1 MRTVL
6 SIVAGVALFVAS
18 SSIVGIASADPL
30 PDGCTKTQSQISCT
44 TTEPVGNA
52 PEHSSA
58 QRTTETTE
66 VKASFESSHP
76 ETETCAGPPGQC
88 R

>member
-1 MRTVL
+1 MKTIL
-6 SIVAGVALFVAS
+6 SGLCALALFVGVTGVA
-18 SSIVGIASADPL
+18 AADPL
-30 PDGCTKTQSQISCT
+30 PAGCTKVQSEITCT

-76 ETETCAGPPGQC
+76 ETTTCSGPPGQC
-88 R
+88 K

>member
-1 MRTVL
+1 MKRTIL
-6 SIVAGVALFVAS
+6 SLAAAGAMLLAS
-18 SSIVGIASADPL
+18 AAIAKADPL
-30 PDGCTKTQSQISCT
+30 PAGCDKVRSEISCVT
-44 TTEPVGNA
+44 VETVGNA

-76 ETETCAGPPGQC
+76 VTSTCDGPPGQC